1 MESDSELYQLAER
14 VAQKLRAAERRLAT
28 TESCADG
35 WAAKAFTEI
44 LRSLQWFECTYVTHS
59 SAAKLAAP
67 RLKPPALDIPH
78 ACGCGSESEP
88 PRFFGQFESA
98 GRLLR
103 EILRRLGMQ
112 SLCLTLHEPGQR
124 GMVECDIGQAGT
136 QISRLHVR
144 S

>member
-35 WAAKAFTEI
+35 WAAKTFTEI

-78 ACGCGSESEP
+78 ACGCGKASRRVFSGSLRARGVCYA
-88 PRFFGQFESA
+88 RFYDGLACNRSA
-98 GRLLR
+98 
-103 EILRRLGMQ
+103 
-112 SLCLTLHEPGQR
+112 
-124 GMVECDIGQAGT
+124 
-136 QISRLHVR
+136 
-144 S
+144 